1 MTYAPGELE
10 RKGVRGALWQGL
22 AFASGRVIVLVTT
35 VVLARLL
42 SPEEYGLVALALVLM
57 AYAETIADAGVGQA
71 LVYLPKTP
79 VIARSALL
87 LSVALGAVLAVAA
100 LLAADAVEDLLGL
113 DGVAPLVQVLGV
125 SVLATACGAVP
136 EAIMRRDLK
145 FRQLTAAPVL
155 RAATMGTVTLYL
167 AFTGHGAWSLAV
179 GTAAGSVAYAA
190 TCWFLVRREA
200 PWQIWR
206 VSKSAIGENVRF
218 GAPVA
223 GSTMLARAIFDVDY
237 LVIGIVLGAHALG
250 LYTLAFRLP
259 EALILNVFFVLS
271 TVLFPLY
278 TQVRGDRQR
287 LRDGYL
293 KSVTVQALYGIT
305 AGVGLAV
312 VAPVLVPV
320 LFGQQWEES
329 VTPLVFLALYAA
341 ARSLG
346 AGANDVYKAMGRPGL
361 SIWISVVRLVA
372 LLPAL
377 VFATQWGIVGV
388 ACAQMVVAVV
398 FAFGMQ
404 AVAAKVMG
412 TRMRRMMRAA
422 APGLVCGAAVG
433 LVGLVNLARH
443 ALGPV
448 PTLAVMV
455 VAGVGA
461 VYAVLRFGYRD
472 LHDEILGLFRRN
484 HENPGA
490 AESRTS

>member
-1 MTYAPGELE
+1 MTYAPGELK
-10 RKGVRGALWQGL
+10 RQGFRGALWQGL

-42 SPEEYGLVALALVLM
+42 SPAEYGLVALALVLM
-57 AYAETIADAGVGQA
+57 AYADTIADAGVGQA

-87 LSVALGAVLAVAA
+87 LSVALGAVLALVAV
-100 LLAADAVEDLLGL
+100 LAADSVEDLVGL
-113 DGVAPLVQVLGV
+113 NGVAPLVQVLGV
-125 SVLATACGAVP
+125 SVLATACASVP
-136 EAIMRRDLK
+136 EAVMRRDLK

-167 AFTGHGAWSLAV
+167 AFNGHGAWSLAV

-190 TCWFLVRREA
+190 TCWFLIRQDA

-206 VSKSAIGENVRF
+206 VSRAAIGENIRF

-223 GSTMLARAIFDVDY
+223 GSSMLARAIFDVDY
-237 LVIGIVLGAHALG
+237 LVIGVVLGAHALG

-305 AGVGLAV
+305 AGVGLAA

-320 LFGQQWEES
+320 LFGRQWEES
-329 VTPLVFLALYAA
+329 VIPLVFLALYAA

-361 SIWISVVRLVA
+361 SIWVSVVRLIV

-377 VFATQWGIVGV
+377 ILASRWGISGV
-388 ACAQMVVAVV
+388 ACAQMAVAVA
-398 FAFGMQ
+398 FAFLMQ
-404 AVAAKVMG
+404 GVAAKVMG
-412 TRMRRMMRAA
+412 TRLRRIIRAA
-422 APGLVCGAAVG
+422 APGLVCGAAVA
-433 LVGLVNLARH
+433 LVGLLNFAEPV
-443 ALGPV
+443 LGPV
-448 PTLAVMV
+448 PTLAVMIA
-455 VAGVGA
+455 AGVGL
-461 VYAVLRFGYRD
+461 VYVVLRFGYRE
-472 LHDEILGLFRRN
+472 LHDEILGLFKRN
-484 HENPGA
+484 HDTAGA
-490 AESRTS
+490 VEDQTS